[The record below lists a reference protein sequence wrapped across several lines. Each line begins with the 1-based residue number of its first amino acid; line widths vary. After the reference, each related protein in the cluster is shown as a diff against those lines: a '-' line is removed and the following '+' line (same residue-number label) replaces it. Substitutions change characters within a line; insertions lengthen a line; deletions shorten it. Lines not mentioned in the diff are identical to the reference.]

1 MRCVGLDPGIA
12 GAVSIIS
19 DSTDPALSVIDIPII
34 GEGARRQVNVRELG
48 TWLVK
53 TAPDKDTVA
62 YIELAMAMPSRFGV
76 NGERRGM
83 GAASAFN
90 FGRAVGALHAMLS
103 MLGISTEIVAPVKWK
118 HYFGLKGPDKENS
131 RLLALQRFP
140 KCSDLFA
147 RKLDH
152 QRAEAS
158 LIALYGW
165 EKIMRGGDDR

>member
-1 MRCVGLDPGIA
+1 MQKVLGIDPGIN
-12 GAVSIIS
+12 GAACII
-19 DSTDPALSVIDIPII
+19 DPVHPPLLTVRDIPTI
-34 GEGARRQVNVRELG
+34 GEGPRRQINVREFAAWIG
-48 TWLVK
+48 TGEYM
-53 TAPDKDTVA
+53 VA
-62 YIELAMAMPSRFGV
+62 FIELAMAMPSVVGASGF
-76 NGERRGM
+76 RRGM

-118 HYFGLKGPDKENS
+118 GYFGLKGPDKENS

-140 KCSDLFA
+140 KCSNLFA

-152 QRAEAS
+152 QRAEAA

-165 EKIMRGGDDR
+165 EKIMRRDD